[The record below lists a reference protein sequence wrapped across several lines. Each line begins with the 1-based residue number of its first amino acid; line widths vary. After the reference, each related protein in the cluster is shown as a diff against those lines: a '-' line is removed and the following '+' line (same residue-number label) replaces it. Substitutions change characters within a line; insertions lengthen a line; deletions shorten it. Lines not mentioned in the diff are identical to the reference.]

1 VGNIVITPKPG
12 ESFSNTMQR
21 AAAYGKTVTP
31 TQVNAELATAPAK
44 AAQVV
49 MAAPAIGALGAA
61 GLSVGDALPSVLAH
75 TTEGVR
81 AIGTWANA
89 NPVQAY
95 LVYNLLRELVPGAKK
110 AMGLVQHAPVE

>member
-1 VGNIVITPKPG
+1 MITPKPG